1 MPVRFNKDELVGKW
15 IHSHEEDT
23 ADLVVY
29 RNADYPFP
37 PSRGR
42 RAITLEKEGV
52 AIAEYPGPDD
62 RQARSTG
69 TWTLHG
75 DILTISTPGWSHTFK
90 LVEISPDFV
99 TFHKE

>member
-1 MPVRFNKDELVGKW
+1 MTVRFQKDELVGRW

-23 ADLVVY
+23 ADVVVY
-29 RNADYPFP
+29 RNEEYPFP

-42 RAITLEKEGV
+42 RAIILEKEGV

-62 RQARSTG
+62 RPARSEG

-75 DILTISTPGWSHTFK
+75 DRLTITTPSWSHAFK

-99 TFHKE
+99 TVRKE

>member
-1 MPVRFNKDELVGKW
+1 MPVSFHKDELVGRW
-15 IHSHEEDT
+15 VHSHEEDT
-23 ADLVVY
+23 ADFVVY
-29 RNADYPFP
+29 RNSDYPFP

-62 RQARSTG
+62 RPARSTG
-69 TWTLHG
+69 TWTLNG

-99 TFHKE
+99 TFHKD